1 MTIKSV
7 AGYCFESALWKIL
20 LDLSKDSEDRKDKDW
35 QIVTPDNVWIEG
47 EDFLVANNGLQVP
60 LKEFY
65 PPEGIENLD
74 EAGMVWSLGALVCYA
89 SSGHCIF
96 GGSGGAYQRCH
107 PAVELPV
114 LRKEH
119 CALTPLVQKCL
130 NYSPAKRIRLKDI
143 HTAAIEGLK
152 ASKMKKRVVIEA
164 DQPETKD
171 LVNVSNDV
179 WPEEMGN

>member
-1 MTIKSV
+1 MTIRSV

-20 LDLSKDSEDRKDKDW
+20 LDLSKNSEERKETDW

-47 EDFLVANNGLQVP
+47 EDFLIANNEQQVP

-89 SSGHCIF
+89 SSGHVIF
-96 GGSGGAYQRCH
+96 GGRGGAYQRSH
-107 PAVELPV
+107 PTVELPV

-119 CALTPLVQKCL
+119 SALTPLVQKCL
-130 NYSPAKRIRLKDI
+130 DYSPDKRIRLKDI

-152 ASKMKKRVVIEA
+152 SSKMKKRVVIEA
-164 DQPETKD
+164 DQSETKD
-171 LVNVSNDV
+171 FISVPNDV